1 MVCLQFLQT
10 IDWEIVNKSQQ
21 NNNNTRGEPTNIISC
36 KIRANEC
43 ANISYNRYNLLKLR

>member
-1 MVCLQFLQT
+1 MVCLPFSQT

-21 NNNNTRGEPTNIISC
+21 NNNNTRREASNIISC
-36 KIRANEC
+36 KIRVNEC